1 MERILIIGCSCSGK
15 SRLAREL
22 GQKLGLPVVHLDQLW
37 WEPGWKT
44 VTREEF
50 DSRLAMALNMEK
62 WIIDGNFSRTMP
74 QRLSR
79 CDTVIYLDYSR
90 WECLLGLAQRL
101 MGNWG
106 KVRPDMGPG
115 CPERFDWEFVK
126 WIWNFNRDNRS
137 RNYAWLDQAK
147 QAKTI
152 VLKNR
157 REVDAFVEKLKS
169 DLQ

>member
-15 SRLAREL
+15 SRLARAL

-37 WEPGWKT
+37 WERGWKN

-50 DSRLAMALNMEK
+50 DSRLAMALNMDR

-74 QRLSR
+74 QRLQR
-79 CDTVIYLDYSR
+79 CDTVIYLDFDR

-101 MGNWG
+101 ITSRG

-137 RNYAWLDQAK
+137 RNYTWLAQAK
-147 QAKTI
+147 HARAV

-157 REVDAFVEKLKS
+157 KAVESFLEQ
-169 DLQ
+169 L